1 MRPADRSQR
10 VIRRCIGEVAPW
22 RQEIAGA
29 PHAKPKT
36 GPHIRRKPHLGQWL
50 TMAANRPPPL
60 RLKRGLL
67 VMTMTGS
74 TPCQIRRHS
83 PAITRRL
90 SATRWAAP
98 LSIGLAAL
106 VTSPAIGAD
115 QVATDVSAKYKLSFN
130 GFDVGNYYFKSKF
143 DARSYSANSQ
153 ADVSAMFGAFKWRGS
168 IETSG
173 AMQAQK
179 PRPAGYVMTFK
190 TKSKTGSVTLD
201 FNAAGV
207 KTVTLVPS
215 KPPNPEAV
223 PLSGNHLKNVFDP
236 LSAILAMTNKPG
248 GKPCDQRVP
257 IFDGKA
263 RFDLALSYKGT
274 EKITD
279 KKPSGQPSELL
290 VCRVKYLPI
299 AGHKAKD
306 FDNPWVD
313 YNNIE
318 IAFRPIPTAGVY
330 VPYRIA
336 IPTTLGTAMMQ
347 AEAVTITSPDH
358 PQIALTQ

>member
-1 MRPADRSQR
+1 
-10 VIRRCIGEVAPW
+10 
-22 RQEIAGA
+22 
-29 PHAKPKT
+29 
-36 GPHIRRKPHLGQWL
+36 
-50 TMAANRPPPL
+50 
-60 RLKRGLL
+60 
-67 VMTMTGS
+67 MTMTGS
-74 TPCQIRRHS
+74 TPNRIRRRS
-83 PAITRRL
+83 PAFPR
-90 SATRWAAP
+90 SAGASRWATP
-98 LSIGLAAL
+98 LALGLATFMA
-106 VTSPAIGAD
+106 SPVVAAD

-130 GFDVGNYYFKSKF
+130 GFEVGSYYFKSKF

-153 ADVSAMFGAFKWRGS
+153 ADVSALFGAFKWRGS

-179 PRPAGYVMTFK
+179 PRPAGYVMKFK
-190 TKSKTGSVTLD
+190 TKSKNGSVTLD

-207 KTVTLVPS
+207 KAVTLVPS
-215 KPPNPEAV
+215 KPANPDAV
-223 PLSGNHLKNVFDP
+223 PLNADHYKNVFDP

-263 RFDLALSYKGT
+263 RFDLALSYKGA

-299 AGHKAKD
+299 AGHKPKD